1 MESPGPGPSMG
12 GPSPSGQPFTTRFQV
27 PIAQAPANQPALA
40 QPVTQQQHM
49 QGQQPQQPR
58 EQSVTH
64 SMSPGSHPLRP
75 PVANFGYSE
84 RDEPPMPQPH
94 PLLQPQPP
102 TQQSQHQSVRIS
114 QKPGPVPMTVSGLG
128 TPVGVS
134 SPGPG
139 AGLVSQPPVTDAMP
153 PRATWATEVN
163 PHLSQQAQMTQFPAQ
178 PREARERPA
187 RVLESQLRE
196 GPRHAERAPVR
207 LKQEPEL
214 VSHYETSFA
223 NSQHPHRVVAS
234 RPEPAQQ
241 QMLRQQHADQTRTV
255 TSAPPQQ
262 PLFAA
267 SSASSSHPQAV
278 RNLHSES
285 VMNLQS
291 HPQIQLGERGMA
303 LGIKP
308 PMVMTPGAQ
317 VQDPYSAAATPV
329 SQAPPASASLAPPRA
344 PEPRKTSNLFAL
356 LNDDIPAAPPKRVA
370 DVSSGLKPS
379 STPPPQSMSARPPPP
394 SAASTPLR
402 REAEAPAYS
411 YRNPGAP
418 TSVMPSLKPYNTQS
432 PQPHHSSIHRSSM
445 VSPTDAAPGGPE
457 RGDYY
462 SRHAYSQ
469 QHQQAANSPQGLQYL
484 NQPQHAQQQSQMPYQ
499 SQSGYPPYGPAVSQ
513 QPHSTSPAP
522 PFSAH
527 QTPGGRREPGRE
539 QPQPQWAQPG
549 QQALAPAQQQPDRGM
564 QHQSTAWPS
573 NQPAPKAN
581 QTPSPWAAQHG
592 GHGASI
598 KPQQPTVWTQAP
610 QAQQQQHPSLSLR
623 DDLRGQ
629 PVYGG
634 HDQRPQPG
642 MVQHGHHPSLSG
654 RYPAQQDARRQEQAG
669 PPPQAQ
675 HGYGRYPASQPP
687 QPQRDHGP
695 PQRSYTP
702 TNVYDPR
709 GPPPSSGPPVPGRPS
724 QMQLQEMQMREMQ
737 QRDMMEQ
744 QQQQQQ
750 REMQQQQQLQ
760 GRMQPN
766 NLRPPGAGTDGFR

>member
-1 MESPGPGPSMG
+1 MDDMVPQMESPGPGPSMG
-12 GPSPSGQPFTTRFQV
+12 GPSPSAQPFTTRFQV

-40 QPVTQQQHM
+40 QPVTQQQ
-49 QGQQPQQPR
+49 PR

-75 PVANFGYSE
+75 PVANFGYAE
-84 RDEPPMPQPH
+84 RDEAPMP
-94 PLLQPQPP
+94 
-102 TQQSQHQSVRIS
+102 QSQHQPHLQHQPATQPSPHQSGRIS
-114 QKPGPVPMTVSGLG
+114 QKPGPVPM
-128 TPVGVS
+128 PVGVS

-139 AGLVSQPPVTDAMP
+139 SGLVSQPPVTDVMP
-153 PRATWATEVN
+153 PRATWAAEVN

-207 LKQEPEL
+207 LKQESEHIP
-214 VSHYETSFA
+214 HYETSFA

-267 SSASSSHPQAV
+267 SSSSSQPQAA
-278 RNLHSES
+278 RNLHSDS

-291 HPQIQLGERGMA
+291 HQHIQLGERGMP

-308 PMVMTPGAQ
+308 AMPLTPTVQ
-317 VQDPYSAAATPV
+317 MQDPYSAAATPV
-329 SQAPPASASLAPPRA
+329 PQAPPASAPLAPPRA
-344 PEPRKTSNLFAL
+344 PEPRKSNLFAL
-356 LNDDIPAAPPKRVA
+356 LNDDAPAPPKRVA

-402 REAEAPAYS
+402 REAEPPAYAAS

-432 PQPHHSSIHRSSM
+432 PQPHHSSIHRSAM
-445 VSPTDAAPGGPE
+445 VSPADGAPGGPE

-462 SRHAYSQ
+462 SRHAYAQQQ

-484 NQPQHAQQQSQMPYQ
+484 NQPQHAQQQSPMPYQ
-499 SQSGYPPYGPAVSQ
+499 SQSGYPPYGPSVSQ

-527 QTPGGRREPGRE
+527 QTPGVRREPGRE

-549 QQALAPAQQQPDRGM
+549 QQALAPAQRQPDRGM

-581 QTPSPWAAQHG
+581 PTPSAWGSEHG
-592 GHGASI
+592 PGASN
-598 KPQQPTVWTQAP
+598 KPQQPTVWNQAP
-610 QAQQQQHPSLSLR
+610 QAQQQQHTSLGLR

-629 PVYGG
+629 PAYGG

-642 MVQHGHHPSLSG
+642 MVQHGHHLSLSG

-675 HGYGRYPASQPP
+675 HGYGRYATSQPP

-702 TNVYDPR
+702 TNAYDPR
-709 GPPPSSGPPVPGRPS
+709 GPPPPSGPPVSGRPS
-724 QMQLQEMQMREMQ
+724 HLQMQEMQQMREMQ

-750 REMQQQQQLQ
+750 QQREMQQQQQQLQ